1 MPPFVIRANITR
13 FSLIFCTF
21 AEYFSLGQ
29 HFMEMTIAELQR
41 LRESEDHIEF
51 KEAKR
56 NYPFAGGKH
65 VDPKDRRRCVLG
77 YIVALANEKGGRL
90 VLGMADHMPHAVV
103 GSDFAQGKEGELVD
117 EIYKRL
123 GIRIE
128 TTELYEDVKRVL
140 VISVPSRPIGRLLRF
155 EGVPLMRTGESLR
168 EMSDAEIFKILS
180 EQEPDFS
187 AKVCEGLTIEDLD
200 KEAIAEMKNQYA
212 RKQENPLFRNYP
224 DEQVLS
230 DLDLL
235 KDGKL
240 NYAALIL
247 LGKSE
252 AIRKY
257 LPQNNIVVEFRMYHS
272 MIQYTARKEFQLPL
286 FIAIDK
292 VWDYIN
298 QPASNPLLHYN
309 DGPYI
314 FDIPSFNK
322 EAIRE
327 AILNAC
333 CHRSMLIQSDVVIK
347 QYPDS
352 ITITNAGGFPSGVD
366 MNNIL
371 TVNSVPRS
379 KLMSEILQKT
389 GLVERSG
396 QGVDK
401 MFYNCIMEG
410 KALPD
415 YSGTDPYQ
423 VSLTFKAPIQDAA
436 FVIFIRNEQNKR
448 TVAEQLNVFELLT
461 LYKVAMR
468 DYEGLEK
475 HILQKLTEEG
485 LVIDENG
492 SYRLSD
498 DYRNDAVE
506 KLKGLNMNHLKMVS
520 DSFRKHGFISRSM
533 LKEVFADILSEKQI
547 RILISKMEDVGI
559 IQKEGAGKYTRYTKT
574 ADFPSFV

>member
-1 MPPFVIRANITR
+1 
-13 FSLIFCTF
+13 
-21 AEYFSLGQ
+21 
-29 HFMEMTIAELQR
+29 MEITIAELQK

-51 KEAKR
+51 KEAKH

-65 VDPKDRRRCVLG
+65 VDPKERRRCVLG
-77 YIVALANEKGGRL
+77 YVVALANEKGGRL
-90 VLGMADHMPHAVV
+90 VLGMADKMPHAVV
-103 GSDFAQGKEGELVD
+103 GSDFAQEKVGELTD

-128 TTELYEDVKRVL
+128 AAELYEDGKRVL
-140 VISVPSRPIGRLLRF
+140 VLSVPSRPVGRLLRF

-168 EMSDAEIFKILS
+168 EMSDAEIFRILS

-187 AKVCEGLTIEDLD
+187 AKICEGLTIADLD
-200 KEAIAEMKNQYA
+200 KEAIAEMKAQYA
-212 RKQENPLFRNYP
+212 RKQENPLFQNYP

-257 LPQNNIVVEFRMYHS
+257 LPQNNIVVEFRTYHS

-286 FIAIDK
+286 FIAVDK

-366 MNNIL
+366 MSNIL

-423 VSLTFKAPIQDAA
+423 VSLTFKAPILDTA
-436 FVIFIRNEQNKR
+436 FVIFIRKVQDNR
-448 TVAEQLNVFELLT
+448 LAAERLNVFELLA
-461 LYKVAMR
+461 LYKIAMR
-468 DYEGLEK
+468 DYEGLEEK
-475 HILQKLTEEG
+475 TLRKLSEEN
-485 LVIDENG
+485 LVVYENG
-492 SYRLSD
+492 SYRLSEE
-498 DYRNDAVE
+498 YRSESAE
-506 KLKGLNMNHLKMVS
+506 RLKGLNMNHLKLVS
-520 DSFRKHGFISRSM
+520 DCFHKNGYINRSVLNDAFI
-533 LKEVFADILSEKQI
+533 DILSDRQI
-547 RILISKMEDVGI
+547 RIFVSKMEDVGI
-559 IQKEGAGKYTRYTKT
+559 IRKEGTGKNTRYVKT
-574 ADFPSFV
+574 PDFPSFI

>member
-1 MPPFVIRANITR
+1 MEITI
-13 FSLIFCTF
+13 S
-21 AEYFSLGQ
+21 
-29 HFMEMTIAELQR
+29 ELR
-41 LRESEDHIEF
+41 KLRESEDHIEF

-65 VDPKDRRRCVLG
+65 VDPKERRRCVLG
-77 YIVALANEKGGRL
+77 YIVALANERGGRL
-90 VLGMADHMPHAVV
+90 VLGMADKIPHIVV
-103 GSDFAQGKEGELVD
+103 GSDFAQDKVGELVD
-117 EIYKRL
+117 EIYERL

-128 TTELYEDVKRVL
+128 ATELYEDDKRVL
-140 VISVPSRPIGRLLRF
+140 VLSVPSRPIGRLLRF

-200 KEAIAEMKNQYA
+200 KDAITEMKIQYA
-212 RKQENPLFRNYP
+212 RKQENPLFQNYS

-257 LPQNNIVVEFRMYHS
+257 LPQNNIVVEFRTYRS

-347 QYPDS
+347 QYSDS
-352 ITITNAGGFPSGVD
+352 ITITNAGGFPAGVD
-366 MNNIL
+366 INNIL

-423 VSLTFKAPIQDAA
+423 VSLTFKAPILDRA
-436 FVIFIRNEQNKR
+436 FVIFVRNEQAKR

-461 LYKVAMR
+461 LYKVAMK
-468 DYEGLEK
+468 DYEGIDEK
-475 HILQKLTEEG
+475 ILRKLSEVG
-485 LVIDENG
+485 LVIYENG
-492 SYRLSD
+492 FYRLSD
-498 DYRNDAVE
+498 EYQDMAAE
-506 KLKGLNMNHLKMVS
+506 KLKGLNMYYLKLVS
-520 DSFRKHGFISRSM
+520 ECFRKNGFISRAI
-533 LKEVFADILSEKQI
+533 LKDVFADILSEKQV
-547 RILISKMEDVGI
+547 RAFISKMEDAGI
-559 IQKEGAGKYTRYTKT
+559 IQKEGAGKYTRYIK
-574 ADFPSFV
+574 APDFPSFV

>member
-1 MPPFVIRANITR
+1 
-13 FSLIFCTF
+13 
-21 AEYFSLGQ
+21 
-29 HFMEMTIAELQR
+29 MEMMIEDLKQ

-65 VDPKDRRRCVLG
+65 VDPKERRRCVLG

-90 VLGMADHMPHAVV
+90 VLGMADKMPHTVV
-103 GSDFAQGKEGELVD
+103 GSDFAQDKVGELTD
-117 EIYKRL
+117 EIYERL

-128 TTELYEDVKRVL
+128 ATELYEDGKRVL
-140 VISVPSRPIGRLLRF
+140 VLSVPSRPIGRLLRF

-168 EMSDAEIFKILS
+168 EMSDAEIFRILS

-187 AKVCEGLTIEDLD
+187 AKICEGLTIGDLD
-200 KEAIAEMKNQYA
+200 KEAIAEMKSQYA
-212 RKQENPLFRNYP
+212 RKQENPLFRTYP

-247 LGKSE
+247 LGKPE

-257 LPQNNIVVEFRMYHS
+257 LPQNKIVVEFRMYHS

-366 MNNIL
+366 INNIL

-423 VSLTFKAPIQDAA
+423 VSLTFKAPVLDKD
-436 FVIFIRNEQNKR
+436 FVVFIRNEQSKR
-448 TVAEQLNVFELLT
+448 TPAEQLNVFELLT
-461 LYKVAMR
+461 LYKIAMR
-468 DYEGLEK
+468 DYEGLEGN
-475 HILQKLTEEG
+475 ILRKLSEEG

-492 SYRLSD
+492 AYRLSEE
-498 DYRNDAVE
+498 YRNEAAE
-506 KLKGLNMNHLKMVS
+506 KLKGLNMNHLKSVS
-520 DSFRKHGFISRSM
+520 DCFRKNGFINRAA
-533 LKEVFADILSEKQI
+533 LKEIFADILSEKQV
-547 RILISKMEDVGI
+547 RAFISKMEDAGI
-559 IQKEGAGKYTRYTKT
+559 IQKEGAGKYTRSIKT
-574 ADFPSFV
+574 PDFPSFV

>member
-1 MPPFVIRANITR
+1 MYLREIAVNTLYLPHFLYLCTLFYTEIT
-13 FSLIFCTF
+13 
-21 AEYFSLGQ
+21 
-29 HFMEMTIAELQR
+29 FMEMMIEDLKQ

-65 VDPKDRRRCVLG
+65 VDPKERRRCVLG

-90 VLGMADHMPHAVV
+90 VLGMADKMPHTVV
-103 GSDFAQGKEGELVD
+103 GSDFAQDKVGELTD
-117 EIYKRL
+117 EIYERL

-128 TTELYEDVKRVL
+128 ATELYEDGKRVL
-140 VISVPSRPIGRLLRF
+140 VLSVPSRPIGRLLRF

-168 EMSDAEIFKILS
+168 EMSYAEIFRILS

-187 AKVCEGLTIEDLD
+187 AKICEGLTIGDLD
-200 KEAIAEMKNQYA
+200 KEAIAEMKSQYA
-212 RKQENPLFRNYP
+212 RKQENPLFRTYP

-247 LGKSE
+247 LGKPE

-366 MNNIL
+366 INNIL

-423 VSLTFKAPIQDAA
+423 VSLTFKAPVLDKD
-436 FVIFIRNEQNKR
+436 FVVFIRNEQSKR
-448 TVAEQLNVFELLT
+448 TPAEQLNVFELLT
-461 LYKVAMR
+461 LYKIAMR
-468 DYEGLEK
+468 DYEGLEGN
-475 HILQKLTEEG
+475 ILRKLSEEG

-492 SYRLSD
+492 AYRLSEE
-498 DYRNDAVE
+498 YRNEAAE
-506 KLKGLNMNHLKMVS
+506 KLKGLNMNHLKSVS
-520 DSFRKHGFISRSM
+520 DCFRKNGFINRAA
-533 LKEVFADILSEKQI
+533 LKEIFADILSEKQV
-547 RILISKMEDVGI
+547 RAFISKMEDAGI
-559 IQKEGAGKYTRYTKT
+559 IQKEGAGKYTRYIKT
-574 ADFPSFV
+574 PDFPSFV

>member
-1 MPPFVIRANITR
+1 
-13 FSLIFCTF
+13 
-21 AEYFSLGQ
+21 
-29 HFMEMTIAELQR
+29 MEMMIEDLKQ

-65 VDPKDRRRCVLG
+65 VDPKERRRCVLG

-90 VLGMADHMPHAVV
+90 VLGMADKMPHTVV
-103 GSDFAQGKEGELVD
+103 GSDFAQDKVGELTD
-117 EIYKRL
+117 EIYERL

-128 TTELYEDVKRVL
+128 ATELYEDGKRVL
-140 VISVPSRPIGRLLRF
+140 VLSVPSRPIGRLLRF

-168 EMSDAEIFKILS
+168 EMSDAEIFRILS

-187 AKVCEGLTIEDLD
+187 AKICEGLTIGDLD
-200 KEAIAEMKNQYA
+200 KEAIAEMKSQYA
-212 RKQENPLFRNYP
+212 RKQENPLFRTYP

-247 LGKSE
+247 LGKPE

-286 FIAIDK
+286 LIAIDK

-327 AILNAC
+327 ALLNAC

-366 MNNIL
+366 INNIL

-423 VSLTFKAPIQDAA
+423 VSLTFKAPVLDKD
-436 FVIFIRNEQNKR
+436 FVVFIRNEQSKR
-448 TVAEQLNVFELLT
+448 TPAEQLNVFELLT
-461 LYKVAMR
+461 LYKIAMR
-468 DYEGLEK
+468 DYEGLEGN
-475 HILQKLTEEG
+475 ILRKLSEEG

-492 SYRLSD
+492 AYRLSEE
-498 DYRNDAVE
+498 YRNEAAE
-506 KLKGLNMNHLKMVS
+506 KLKGLNMNHLKSVS
-520 DSFRKHGFISRSM
+520 DCFRKNGFINRAA
-533 LKEVFADILSEKQI
+533 LKEIFADILSEKQV
-547 RILISKMEDVGI
+547 RAFISKMEDAGI
-559 IQKEGAGKYTRYTKT
+559 IQKEGAGKYTRYIKT
-574 ADFPSFV
+574 PDFPSFV

>member
-1 MPPFVIRANITR
+1 MLEI
-13 FSLIFCTF
+13 
-21 AEYFSLGQ
+21 
-29 HFMEMTIAELQR
+29 TIAELQK
-41 LRESEDHIEF
+41 LRESKDHIVF
-51 KEAKR
+51 KEAKH

-65 VDPKDRRRCVLG
+65 VDLKDRRWCVLG

-90 VLGMADHMPHAVV
+90 VLGMVDHMPHAVV
-103 GSDFAQGKEGELVD
+103 GSDFAEKEVGELTD
-117 EIYKRL
+117 EIYERL
-123 GIRIE
+123 GMRIE
-128 TTELYEDVKRVL
+128 ATKLYEDGKHVL
-140 VISVPSRPIGRLLRF
+140 VLSVPSRPVGRLLRF

-168 EMSDAEIFKILS
+168 AMSDAEIFRILS

-187 AKVCEGLTIEDLD
+187 AKICEGLTIEDLD

-212 RKQENPLFRNYP
+212 RKQENPLFQNYP

-272 MIQYTARKEFQLPL
+272 MIQYTACKEFQLLL

-298 QPASNPLLHYN
+298 QPASNPLLYYN
-309 DGPYI
+309 DGSYI

-322 EAIRE
+322 EVIGE
-327 AILNAC
+327 AILNVC

-379 KLMSEILQKT
+379 KLMSEVLQKT

-396 QGVDK
+396 QGVEK

-415 YSGTDPYQ
+415 YSGTD
-423 VSLTFKAPIQDAA
+423 
-436 FVIFIRNEQNKR
+436 
-448 TVAEQLNVFELLT
+448 
-461 LYKVAMR
+461 
-468 DYEGLEK
+468 
-475 HILQKLTEEG
+475 
-485 LVIDENG
+485 
-492 SYRLSD
+492 SY
-498 DYRNDAVE
+498 
-506 KLKGLNMNHLKMVS
+506 
-520 DSFRKHGFISRSM
+520 
-533 LKEVFADILSEKQI
+533 
-547 RILISKMEDVGI
+547 
-559 IQKEGAGKYTRYTKT
+559 
-574 ADFPSFV
+574 

>member
-1 MPPFVIRANITR
+1 
-13 FSLIFCTF
+13 
-21 AEYFSLGQ
+21 
-29 HFMEMTIAELQR
+29 MEITIAELQK

-51 KEAKR
+51 KEAKH

-65 VDPKDRRRCVLG
+65 VDPKERRRCVLG
-77 YIVALANEKGGRL
+77 YVVALANEKGGRL
-90 VLGMADHMPHAVV
+90 VLGMADKMPHAVV
-103 GSDFAQGKEGELVD
+103 GSDFAQEKVGELTD

-128 TTELYEDVKRVL
+128 AAELYEDGKRVL
-140 VISVPSRPIGRLLRF
+140 VLSVPSRPVGRLLRF

-168 EMSDAEIFKILS
+168 EMSDAEIFRILS

-187 AKVCEGLTIEDLD
+187 AKICEGLTIEDLD
-200 KEAIAEMKNQYA
+200 KEAIAEMKTQYA
-212 RKQENPLFRNYP
+212 RKQENPLFQNYP

-257 LPQNNIVVEFRMYHS
+257 LPQNNIVVEFRTYHS

-286 FIAIDK
+286 FIAVDK

-366 MNNIL
+366 MSNIL

-423 VSLTFKAPIQDAA
+423 VSLTFKAPILDTA
-436 FVIFIRNEQNKR
+436 FVIFIRKVQDNR
-448 TVAEQLNVFELLT
+448 LAAERLNVFELLA
-461 LYKVAMR
+461 LYKIAMR
-468 DYEGLEK
+468 DYEGLEEK
-475 HILQKLTEEG
+475 TLRKLSEEN
-485 LVIDENG
+485 LVVYENG
-492 SYRLSD
+492 SYRLSEE
-498 DYRNDAVE
+498 YRSESAE
-506 KLKGLNMNHLKMVS
+506 RLKGLNMNHLKLVS
-520 DSFRKHGFISRSM
+520 DCFHKNGYINRSVLNDAFI
-533 LKEVFADILSEKQI
+533 DILSDRQI
-547 RILISKMEDVGI
+547 RIFVSKMEDVGI
-559 IQKEGAGKYTRYTKT
+559 IRKEGTGKNTRYVKT
-574 ADFPSFV
+574 PDFPSFI

>member
-1 MPPFVIRANITR
+1 
-13 FSLIFCTF
+13 
-21 AEYFSLGQ
+21 
-29 HFMEMTIAELQR
+29 MEITIAELQK

-51 KEAKR
+51 KEAKH

-65 VDPKDRRRCVLG
+65 VDPKERRRCVLG
-77 YIVALANEKGGRL
+77 YVVALANEKGGRL
-90 VLGMADHMPHAVV
+90 VLGMADKMPHAVV
-103 GSDFAQGKEGELVD
+103 GSDFAQEKVGELTD

-128 TTELYEDVKRVL
+128 AAELYEDGKRVL
-140 VISVPSRPIGRLLRF
+140 VLSVPSRPVGRLLRF

-168 EMSDAEIFKILS
+168 EMSDAEIFRILS

-187 AKVCEGLTIEDLD
+187 AKICEGLTIADFD
-200 KEAIAEMKNQYA
+200 KEAIAEMKAQYA
-212 RKQENPLFRNYP
+212 RKQENPLFQNYP

-257 LPQNNIVVEFRMYHS
+257 LPQNNIVVEFRTYHS

-286 FIAIDK
+286 FIAVDK

-366 MNNIL
+366 MSNIL

-423 VSLTFKAPIQDAA
+423 VSLTFKAPILDTA
-436 FVIFIRNEQNKR
+436 FVIFIRKVQDNR
-448 TVAEQLNVFELLT
+448 PAAERLNVFELLA
-461 LYKVAMR
+461 LYKIAMR
-468 DYEGLEK
+468 DYEGLEEK
-475 HILQKLTEEG
+475 TLRKLSEEN
-485 LVIDENG
+485 LVVYENG
-492 SYRLSD
+492 SYRLSEE
-498 DYRNDAVE
+498 YRSESAE
-506 KLKGLNMNHLKMVS
+506 RLKGLNMNHLKLVS
-520 DSFRKHGFISRSM
+520 DCFHKNGYINRSVLNDAFI
-533 LKEVFADILSEKQI
+533 DILSDRQI
-547 RILISKMEDVGI
+547 RIFVSKMEDVGI
-559 IQKEGAGKYTRYTKT
+559 IRKEGTGKNTRYVKT
-574 ADFPSFV
+574 PDFPSFI

>member
-1 MPPFVIRANITR
+1 M
-13 FSLIFCTF
+13 C
-21 AEYFSLGQ
+21 
-29 HFMEMTIAELQR
+29 
-41 LRESEDHIEF
+41 
-51 KEAKR
+51 
-56 NYPFAGGKH
+56 
-65 VDPKDRRRCVLG
+65 
-77 YIVALANEKGGRL
+77 IVALANEKGGRL
-90 VLGMADHMPHAVV
+90 VLGMVDHMPHAVV
-103 GSDFAQGKEGELVD
+103 GSDFAEKEVGELTD
-117 EIYKRL
+117 EIYERL

-128 TTELYEDVKRVL
+128 ATELYEDGKRVL
-140 VISVPSRPIGRLLRF
+140 VLSVPSRPVGRLLRF
-155 EGVPLMRTGESLR
+155 EGVPLMHIGESLR
-168 EMSDAEIFKILS
+168 AMSDAEIFRILS

-187 AKVCEGLTIEDLD
+187 AKICERLTIEDLD
-200 KEAIAEMKNQYA
+200 KEAIPEMKTQYA
-212 RKQENPLFRNYP
+212 RKQENPLFQNYP

-272 MIQYTARKEFQLPL
+272 MIQYTARKEFQLLL

-309 DGPYI
+309 DGSYI

-352 ITITNAGGFPSGVD
+352 ITITNAGGFLSGVD

-371 TVNSVPRS
+371 TVNSVPHS

-389 GLVERSG
+389 GLVECSG

-401 MFYNCIMEG
+401 MFYNCIMEE

-415 YSGTDPYQ
+415 YSGTDSYQ
-423 VSLTFKAPIQDAA
+423 VSLTFKAPILDTA
-436 FVIFIRNEQNKR
+436 FVIFVRKVQDNR
-448 TVAEQLNVFELLT
+448 TAAEQLNVFELLA
-461 LYKVAMR
+461 LYKIAMR
-468 DYEGLEK
+468 DYEGLEEK
-475 HILQKLTEEG
+475 TLKLSEEN
-485 LVIDENG
+485 LVIYENG
-492 SYRLSD
+492 SYRLSEE
-498 DYRNDAVE
+498 YRNESAE
-506 KLKGLNMNHLKMVS
+506 RLKGLNMNHLKLVS
-520 DSFRKHGFISRSM
+520 DCFYKNGYINRSL
-533 LKEVFADILSEKQI
+533 LKKVFQDMLSEKQI
-547 RILISKMEDVGI
+547 RGLISKMKNTGI
-559 IQKEGAGKYTRYTKT
+559 IQKDGAGKYTRYVK
-574 ADFPSFV
+574 APDFPSFV

>member
-1 MPPFVIRANITR
+1 MSEFLYLCTLFYTEIT
-13 FSLIFCTF
+13 
-21 AEYFSLGQ
+21 
-29 HFMEMTIAELQR
+29 FMEMMIEDLKQ

-65 VDPKDRRRCVLG
+65 VDPKERRRCVLG

-90 VLGMADHMPHAVV
+90 VLGMADKMPHTVV
-103 GSDFAQGKEGELVD
+103 GSDFAQDKVGELTD
-117 EIYKRL
+117 EIYERL

-128 TTELYEDVKRVL
+128 ATELYEDGKRVL
-140 VISVPSRPIGRLLRF
+140 VLSVPSRPIGRLLRF

-168 EMSDAEIFKILS
+168 EMSDAEIFRILS

-187 AKVCEGLTIEDLD
+187 AKICEGLTIGDLD
-200 KEAIAEMKNQYA
+200 KEAIAEMKSQYA
-212 RKQENPLFRNYP
+212 RKQENPLFRTYP

-247 LGKSE
+247 LGKPE

-366 MNNIL
+366 INNIL

-423 VSLTFKAPIQDAA
+423 VSLTFKAPVLDKD
-436 FVIFIRNEQNKR
+436 FVVFIRNEQSKR
-448 TVAEQLNVFELLT
+448 TPAEQLNVFELLT
-461 LYKVAMR
+461 LYKIAMR
-468 DYEGLEK
+468 DYEGLEGN
-475 HILQKLTEEG
+475 ILRKLSEEG

-492 SYRLSD
+492 AYRLSEE
-498 DYRNDAVE
+498 YRNEAAE
-506 KLKGLNMNHLKMVS
+506 KLKGLNMNHLKSVS
-520 DSFRKHGFISRSM
+520 DCFRKNGFINRAA
-533 LKEVFADILSEKQI
+533 LKEIFADILSEKQV
-547 RILISKMEDVGI
+547 RAFISKMEDAGI
-559 IQKEGAGKYTRYTKT
+559 IQKEGAGKYTRYIKT
-574 ADFPSFV
+574 PDFPSFV

>member
-1 MPPFVIRANITR
+1 
-13 FSLIFCTF
+13 
-21 AEYFSLGQ
+21 
-29 HFMEMTIAELQR
+29 MEMMIEDLKQ

-65 VDPKDRRRCVLG
+65 VDPKERRRCVLG

-90 VLGMADHMPHAVV
+90 VLGMADKMPHTVV
-103 GSDFAQGKEGELVD
+103 GSDFAQDKVGELTD
-117 EIYKRL
+117 EIYERV

-128 TTELYEDVKRVL
+128 APELYEDGKRVL
-140 VISVPSRPIGRLLRF
+140 VLSVPSRPIGRLLRF

-168 EMSDAEIFKILS
+168 EMSDAEIFRILS

-187 AKVCEGLTIEDLD
+187 AKICEGLTIGDLD
-200 KEAIAEMKNQYA
+200 KEAIAEMKSQYA
-212 RKQENPLFRNYP
+212 RKQENPLFRTYP

-247 LGKSE
+247 LGKPE

-366 MNNIL
+366 INNIL

-423 VSLTFKAPIQDAA
+423 VSLTFKAPVLDKD
-436 FVIFIRNEQNKR
+436 FVVFIRNEQSKR
-448 TVAEQLNVFELLT
+448 TPAEQLNVFELLT
-461 LYKVAMR
+461 LYKIAMR
-468 DYEGLEK
+468 DYEGLEGN
-475 HILQKLTEEG
+475 ILRKLSEEG

-492 SYRLSD
+492 AYRLSEE
-498 DYRNDAVE
+498 YRNEAAE
-506 KLKGLNMNHLKMVS
+506 KLKGLNMNHLKSVS
-520 DSFRKHGFISRSM
+520 DCFRKNGFINRAA
-533 LKEVFADILSEKQI
+533 LKEIFADILSEKQV
-547 RILISKMEDVGI
+547 RAFISKMEDAGI
-559 IQKEGAGKYTRYTKT
+559 IQKEGAGKYTRYIKT
-574 ADFPSFV
+574 PDFPSFV

>member
-1 MPPFVIRANITR
+1 V
-13 FSLIFCTF
+13 C
-21 AEYFSLGQ
+21 
-29 HFMEMTIAELQR
+29 
-41 LRESEDHIEF
+41 
-51 KEAKR
+51 
-56 NYPFAGGKH
+56 
-65 VDPKDRRRCVLG
+65 
-77 YIVALANEKGGRL
+77 IVALANEKGGRL
-90 VLGMADHMPHAVV
+90 VLGMVDHMPHAVV
-103 GSDFAQGKEGELVD
+103 GSDFAEKEVGELTD
-117 EIYKRL
+117 EIYERL

-128 TTELYEDVKRVL
+128 ATELYEDGKRVL
-140 VISVPSRPIGRLLRF
+140 VLSVPSRPVGRLLRF
-155 EGVPLMRTGESLR
+155 EGVPLMHIGESLR
-168 EMSDAEIFKILS
+168 AMSDAEIFRILS

-187 AKVCEGLTIEDLD
+187 AKICERLTIEDLD
-200 KEAIAEMKNQYA
+200 KEAIPEMKTQYA
-212 RKQENPLFRNYP
+212 RKQENPLFQNYP

-272 MIQYTARKEFQLPL
+272 MIQYTARKEFQLLL

-309 DGPYI
+309 DGSYI

-366 MNNIL
+366 
-371 TVNSVPRS
+371 
-379 KLMSEILQKT
+379 
-389 GLVERSG
+389 
-396 QGVDK
+396 K

-415 YSGTDPYQ
+415 YSGTDSYQ
-423 VSLTFKAPIQDAA
+423 VSLTFKAPILDTA
-436 FVIFIRNEQNKR
+436 FVIFVRKVQDNR
-448 TVAEQLNVFELLT
+448 TAAEQLNVFELLA
-461 LYKVAMR
+461 LYKMAMR
-468 DYEGLEK
+468 DYEGLDEK
-475 HILQKLTEEG
+475 IL
-485 LVIDENG
+485 
-492 SYRLSD
+492 
-498 DYRNDAVE
+498 
-506 KLKGLNMNHLKMVS
+506 
-520 DSFRKHGFISRSM
+520 
-533 LKEVFADILSEKQI
+533 
-547 RILISKMEDVGI
+547 
-559 IQKEGAGKYTRYTKT
+559 
-574 ADFPSFV
+574 

>member
-1 MPPFVIRANITR
+1 
-13 FSLIFCTF
+13 
-21 AEYFSLGQ
+21 
-29 HFMEMTIAELQR
+29 MEMMIEDLKQ

-65 VDPKDRRRCVLG
+65 VDPKERRRCVLG

-90 VLGMADHMPHAVV
+90 VLGMADKMPHTVV
-103 GSDFAQGKEGELVD
+103 GSDFAQDKVGELTD
-117 EIYKRL
+117 EIYERL

-128 TTELYEDVKRVL
+128 ATELYEDGKRVL
-140 VISVPSRPIGRLLRF
+140 VLSVPSRPIGRLLRF

-168 EMSDAEIFKILS
+168 EMSDAEIFRILS

-187 AKVCEGLTIEDLD
+187 AKICEGLTIGDLD
-200 KEAIAEMKNQYA
+200 KEAIAEMKSQYA
-212 RKQENPLFRNYP
+212 RKQENPLFRTYP

-247 LGKSE
+247 LGKPE

-272 MIQYTARKEFQLPL
+272 MIQYIARKEFQLPL

-366 MNNIL
+366 INNIL

-423 VSLTFKAPIQDAA
+423 VSLTFKAPVLDKD
-436 FVIFIRNEQNKR
+436 FVVFIRNEQSKR
-448 TVAEQLNVFELLT
+448 TPAEQLNVFELLT
-461 LYKVAMR
+461 LYKIAMR
-468 DYEGLEK
+468 DYEGLEGN
-475 HILQKLTEEG
+475 ILRKLSEEG

-492 SYRLSD
+492 AYRLSEE
-498 DYRNDAVE
+498 YRNEAAE
-506 KLKGLNMNHLKMVS
+506 KLKGLNMNHLKSVS
-520 DSFRKHGFISRSM
+520 DCFRKNGFINRAA
-533 LKEVFADILSEKQI
+533 LKEIFADILSEKQV
-547 RILISKMEDVGI
+547 RAFISKMEDAGI
-559 IQKEGAGKYTRYTKT
+559 IQKEGAGKYTRYIKT
-574 ADFPSFV
+574 PDFPSFV

>member
-1 MPPFVIRANITR
+1 MCLFYTEIT
-13 FSLIFCTF
+13 
-21 AEYFSLGQ
+21 
-29 HFMEMTIAELQR
+29 FMEMMIEDLKQ

-65 VDPKDRRRCVLG
+65 VDPKERRRCVLG

-90 VLGMADHMPHAVV
+90 VLGMADKMPHTVV
-103 GSDFAQGKEGELVD
+103 GSDFAQDKVGELTD
-117 EIYKRL
+117 EIYERL

-128 TTELYEDVKRVL
+128 ATELYEDGKRVL
-140 VISVPSRPIGRLLRF
+140 VLSVPSRPIGRLLRF

-168 EMSDAEIFKILS
+168 EMSDAEIFRILS

-187 AKVCEGLTIEDLD
+187 AKICEGLTIGDLD
-200 KEAIAEMKNQYA
+200 KEAIAEMKSQYA
-212 RKQENPLFRNYP
+212 RKQENPLFRTYP

-247 LGKSE
+247 LGKPE

-366 MNNIL
+366 INNIL

-423 VSLTFKAPIQDAA
+423 VSLTFKAPVLDKD
-436 FVIFIRNEQNKR
+436 FVVFIRNEQSKR
-448 TVAEQLNVFELLT
+448 TPAEQLNVFELLT
-461 LYKVAMR
+461 LYKIAMR
-468 DYEGLEK
+468 DYEGLEGN
-475 HILQKLTEEG
+475 ILRKLSEEG

-492 SYRLSD
+492 AYRLSEE
-498 DYRNDAVE
+498 YRNEAAE
-506 KLKGLNMNHLKMVS
+506 KLKGLNMNHLKSVS
-520 DSFRKHGFISRSM
+520 DCFRKNGFINRAA
-533 LKEVFADILSEKQI
+533 LKEIFADILSEKQV
-547 RILISKMEDVGI
+547 RAFISKMEDAGI
-559 IQKEGAGKYTRYTKT
+559 IQKEGAGKYTRYIKT
-574 ADFPSFV
+574 PDFPSFV